1 MYSPRTKYKGSQQLK
16 KFVLQLFAPT
26 FDVQKSRSQEGIE
39 PSSPKSD
46 DHLRCM
52 SVVRP
57 LLAETANFHFK
68 TMVYIFKF
76 APFGQESLEIV
87 ASHRVSLIC

>member
-68 TMVYIFKF
+68 T